1 MIHATLYVQ
10 QCAFN
15 SEHHTEKWIVSISL
29 ISGNVTP
36 QLSFFYRF
44 YTFKLLHLNQVVII
58 SNTLIEKQTKFIDR
72 LICYVC
78 FTNLLLV
85 SVCNSLWCVFYCAF
99 TEFTFLFFSGTGLCC
114 IYLQIYSPQNPCYP
128 QLSTELSIELVHI
141 RCGHGQQRS
150 VGRSVYLYVAPNSL
164 YSHNGAGRLLRHLTP
179 SVREQVGLQ
188 LAEITE
194 ETPVKGSMVK
204 VFLPGRTLE

>member
-85 SVCNSLWCVFYCAF
+85 SVCNSL
-99 TEFTFLFFSGTGLCC
+99 
-114 IYLQIYSPQNPCYP
+114 
-128 QLSTELSIELVHI
+128 
-141 RCGHGQQRS
+141 
-150 VGRSVYLYVAPNSL
+150 
-164 YSHNGAGRLLRHLTP
+164 
-179 SVREQVGLQ
+179 
-188 LAEITE
+188 
-194 ETPVKGSMVK
+194 
-204 VFLPGRTLE
+204 